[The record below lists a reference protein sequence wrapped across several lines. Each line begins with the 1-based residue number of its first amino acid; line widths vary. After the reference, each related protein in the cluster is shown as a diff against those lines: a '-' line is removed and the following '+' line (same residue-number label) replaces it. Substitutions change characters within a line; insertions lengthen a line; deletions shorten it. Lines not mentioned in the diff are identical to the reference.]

1 MTRGLHG
8 RKLRSMNFSPLSISL
23 ARRVAAA
30 LSLIILAAFL
40 VVADQAFAA
49 KTGTLSVNVSGVPK
63 KPKKAKRSVTVRAID
78 VRTGAV
84 VQSSASKRANVSL
97 KLQPGAYV
105 VAVRSIDFPG
115 KTVEGTSGIAVVKA
129 GKKTKKKFRA
139 KPLNKSKKKKASKK
153 SRISADIPDS
163 YFAPASETAD
173 KIVAGVDPA
182 IKIRGFDEYPDGL
195 SIDSVLL
202 TPLTKGCP
210 ADTPKL
216 RFVEIA
222 RRDELREEID
232 RGDDPRFDKKTT
244 VKKGRWWKERQMV
257 RGSGIVENG
266 RLTVQLSFV
275 DLATG
280 EVLSSSTVEGA
291 EKDFLDVIDEAANS
305 LLKKICGGDKVDVT
319 FTGTGSYKRDE
330 GSGDDTS
337 EDHVVGNYNWS
348 ITYRGVSLDAPEAQ
362 MNFASTS
369 QIDGGWYVD
378 GRFGAVGPGSYHCSS
393 PLKGYN
399 GEFATT
405 KVERFGGNARLMIQ
419 PYLMAMGDINAISCT
434 GLSSPPFASFVTWGN
449 APAHVATVDF
459 AVADVSAGPLTF
471 KVAPTAILAP
481 DCSDVIGSY
490 ESPCTHSSTW
500 SGTVTV
506 SRAQP

>member
-1 MTRGLHG
+1 
-8 RKLRSMNFSPLSISL
+8 MNFSPLSIPV
-23 ARRVAAA
+23 ARRATAA
-30 LSLIILAAFL
+30 LSLIILAVFL
-40 VVADQAFAA
+40 TTADQAFAA
-49 KTGTLSVNVSGVPK
+49 QTGTLSVSVTGVPK
-63 KPKKAKRSVTVRAID
+63 KPTKAKRSITVRVID
-78 VRTGAV
+78 LRSGQLVKAD
-84 VQSSASKRANVSL
+84 ASKRVNVSL
-97 KLQPGAYV
+97 KLAPGAYV

-115 KTVEGTSGIAVVKA
+115 KAVEGTSGIAIVKA
-129 GKKTKKKFRA
+129 GKKTKKKLRA
-139 KPLNKSKKKKASKK
+139 KPLKKKKKK
-153 SRISADIPDS
+153 KTPKKARVSVDIPAS

-182 IKIRGFDEYPDGL
+182 IKIRGFGEYPDGL

-210 ADTPKL
+210 GDVPKL

-222 RRDELREEID
+222 RRAELKEEID
-232 RGDDPRFDKKTT
+232 RGDDPRFDQATKVKT
-244 VKKGRWWKERQMV
+244 GRWWKERQMV
-257 RGSGIVENG
+257 RGSGIAENG

-280 EVLSSSTVEGA
+280 EVLSSSIAEGA
-291 EKDFLDVIDEAANS
+291 EAEFLEVIDAAANS

-319 FTGTGSYKRDE
+319 FTGSGSYKRDE
-330 GSGDDTS
+330 GSSDGNK
-337 EDHVVGNYNWS
+337 EDHVVGSYNWS
-348 ITYRGVSLDAPEAQ
+348 ITYRGVSLDAPEAR

-369 QIDGGWYVD
+369 QVAGSWYVD

-393 PLKGYN
+393 PVKGYN

-405 KVERFGGNARLMIQ
+405 TAQRFGGNARLNIQ
-419 PYLMAMGDINAISCT
+419 PYLMAMGDVHAISCT
-434 GLSSPPFASFVTWGN
+434 GLSSPPFASFASWGN
-449 APAHVATVDF
+449 ASAHIATVDF

-471 KVAPTAILAP
+471 NVAPTAILAP

-490 ESPCTHSSTW
+490 ESPCSHSSTW

-506 SRAQP
+506 SRGHP